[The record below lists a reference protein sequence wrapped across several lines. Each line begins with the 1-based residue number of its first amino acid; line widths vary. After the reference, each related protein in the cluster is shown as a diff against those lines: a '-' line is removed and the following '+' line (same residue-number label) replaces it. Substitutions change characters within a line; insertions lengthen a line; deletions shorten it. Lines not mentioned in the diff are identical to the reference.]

1 MTIIG
6 TLQINRKGI
15 PAEIKQLEGREE
27 FSYKIIWNTEN
38 INITMHSYVVRTKST
53 GPRNVLLLTSMKP
66 IIGTTTDDKK
76 KKPAILKLYDFTKGG
91 TDIVD
96 QRAQTYTTKAKS
108 NRWTMVSFYFL
119 LDTCRVNAST
129 IYAMNNG
136 QNPRNVDSFDFGW
149 DLVEALTMPFIR
161 QRQIHGLSVPVQ
173 RKISTALGDPA
184 PPRRKPELEHEQIGE
199 RRRCRLWIEESY
211 GEGHKRLKQKMPKK
225 QTQCQTCGNPACKRH
240 LVYICETCYLAM

>member
-1 MTIIG
+1 MTTDRFYTSLSLAQWLYDSKQMTIIG
-6 TLQINRKGI
+6 TLQIKCKGI

-27 FSYKIIWNTEN
+27 FSYKIIWNT
-38 INITMHSYVVRTKST
+38 MHSYIVRTKST

-76 KKPAILKLYDFTKGG
+76 KKLAILKHYDFTKGG

-149 DLVEALTMPFIR
+149 DL
-161 QRQIHGLSVPVQ
+161 
-173 RKISTALGDPA
+173 
-184 PPRRKPELEHEQIGE
+184 
-199 RRRCRLWIEESY
+199 
-211 GEGHKRLKQKMPKK
+211 
-225 QTQCQTCGNPACKRH
+225 
-240 LVYICETCYLAM
+240 